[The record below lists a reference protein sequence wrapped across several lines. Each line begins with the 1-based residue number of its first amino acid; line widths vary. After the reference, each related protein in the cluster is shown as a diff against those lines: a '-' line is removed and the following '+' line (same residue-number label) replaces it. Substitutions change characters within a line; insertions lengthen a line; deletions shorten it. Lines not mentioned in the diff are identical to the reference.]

1 MTGRPLPDD
10 TLDALEFPALFD
22 MTGLDYAPVD
32 ARFVLLDAGHR
43 FDERLVAHIN
53 VIPFVGERDCIV
65 VGFGTGDWTVPGGTL
80 EPGEHWRAA
89 LERELLEEAG
99 ARLHTYTPFAVLSC
113 HSRAAAPYRPHL
125 PHPAFLRLLG
135 YGDVEIIR
143 TPAVPT
149 NGEQTT
155 AVEVMPIDT
164 AATFLAGKNKPWE
177 ADLYRLAA
185 RLRARSS
192 R

>member
-1 MTGRPLPDD
+1 MPDG
-10 TLDALEFPALFD
+10 TLDEREFPALFE

-32 ARFVLLDAGHR
+32 ARFVLLEAGHG

-53 VIPFVGERDCIV
+53 VIPFVGDRDCVV
-65 VGFGTGDWTVPGGTL
+65 VGFDTGDWTVPGGTL

-99 ARLHTYTPFAVLSC
+99 ARLRSFTPFAVLSC
-113 HSRAAAPYRPHL
+113 HSRAATPYRPHL

-135 YGDVEIIR
+135 YGDVEISR
-143 TPAVPT
+143 APAVPPS
-149 NGEQTT
+149 GERTT
-155 AVEVMPIDT
+155 AVEVMPIER
-164 AATFLAGKNKPWE
+164 AARFLAREDKPWE